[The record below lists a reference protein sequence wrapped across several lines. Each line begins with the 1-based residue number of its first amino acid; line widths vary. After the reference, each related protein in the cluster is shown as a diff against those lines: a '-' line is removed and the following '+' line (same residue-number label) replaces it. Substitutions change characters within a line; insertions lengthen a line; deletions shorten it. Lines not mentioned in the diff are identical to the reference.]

1 MEDRIDLVDGGFWG
15 RNPHEEMAW
24 LRANAPVW
32 RDDRNGVWAIST
44 HALVKQVEVDTA
56 AFSST
61 GGIRPEHPGTGQM
74 IDLDDPEHAQR
85 RKLVNKGFTLRR
97 VQDQEAPIR
106 ATVTHLIDA
115 VCERGEC
122 DLVKDIAAWLPL
134 IVIGDALGVEP
145 PDRQQLLEWS
155 DDLMV
160 ALGTRNEQTIAKMT
174 ASAQGWAQYMLKVMA
189 ARRDVP
195 TDDLISILVHA
206 EIDGEGLGAAEI
218 IAESLL
224 ILIGG
229 DETTRH
235 VISGGAYQLLAH
247 REQWEAL
254 RADRSLLPGA
264 VEEMLR
270 WVTPVKNMARTATRD
285 IELGG
290 QLIPRGEKVLL
301 MFPSANRDEAVFT
314 DPDTFDIR
322 RTPNDHVAFG
332 YGTHHCLGANLA
344 RLELKVLFDELLD
357 RLPDLA
363 LVDPAEPAHRPA
375 NFVSGYESMPV
386 RFTPTAPKGAVR

>member
-1 MEDRIDLVDGGFWG
+1 MEDRIDLVDGAFWG
-15 RNPHEEMAW
+15 RNPHAELAW

-44 HALVKQVEVDTA
+44 HALVKEVERDTA
-56 AFSST
+56 TFSST

-74 IDLDDPEHAQR
+74 IDLDDPEHAKR
-85 RKLVNKGFTLRR
+85 RKLINKGFTMRR

-106 ATVTHLIDA
+106 TIVTQLIDA

-134 IVIGDALGVEP
+134 IVIGDAMGIEP
-145 PDRQQLLEWS
+145 PDREQLLEWS

-160 ALGTRNEQTIAKMT
+160 ALGTRNEETLAKQM
-174 ASAQGWAQYMLKVMA
+174 AAAQGWAQYMLKVMA
-189 ARRDVP
+189 ARKEVP
-195 TDDLISILVHA
+195 TDDLIGILVEA
-206 EIDGEGLGAAEI
+206 EVDGDRLGAAEI

-247 REQWEAL
+247 PEQWEAL
-254 RADRSLLPGA
+254 RADPSLLPGA
-264 VEEMLR
+264 IEEMLR
-270 WVTPVKNMARTATRD
+270 WVSPVKNMARTATRD
-285 IELGG
+285 VELAG
-290 QLIPRGEKVLL
+290 QHIPRGEKVLL
-301 MFPSANRDEAVFT
+301 MYSSANRDETVFA
-314 DPDTFDIR
+314 DPNTFDIR

-344 RLELKVLFDELLD
+344 RLELKVLFEELLT
-357 RLPDLA
+357 RLPDLE
-363 LVDPAEPAHRPA
+363 LVDLTEPAHRPA
-375 NFVSGYESMPV
+375 NFVSGYETLPV
-386 RFTPTAPKGAVR
+386 RFTPTARAGG